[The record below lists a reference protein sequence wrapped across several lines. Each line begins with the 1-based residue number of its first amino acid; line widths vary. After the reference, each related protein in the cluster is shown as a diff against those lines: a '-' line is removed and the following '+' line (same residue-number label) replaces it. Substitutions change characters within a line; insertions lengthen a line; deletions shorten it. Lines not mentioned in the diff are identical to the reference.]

1 MTNTQQTVTLELT
14 VEEVNIV
21 LAGLGELPAKAS
33 IAAIDKIRRAATEQL
48 QVQKEEQAVQ

>member
-1 MTNTQQTVTLELT
+1 MTTAQTVTLELT

-33 IAAIDKIRRAATEQL
+33 IAMIDKIRRVASEQL
-48 QVQKEEQAVQ
+48 QTPPDVAAVQ